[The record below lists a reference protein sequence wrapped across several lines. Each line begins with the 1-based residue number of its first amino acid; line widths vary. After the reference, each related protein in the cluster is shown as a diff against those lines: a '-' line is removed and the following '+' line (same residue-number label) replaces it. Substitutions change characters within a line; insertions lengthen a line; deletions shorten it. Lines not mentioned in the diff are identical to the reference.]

1 MQRLQFDEDEK
12 LTRKEYLK
20 RKKKQASKLKEK
32 SKITYIVTF
41 CIVIISIYLATQIY
55 VYSKENNFKYVEGDQ
70 MKTQKVYNVFYVTEG
85 YTYNPV
91 YTLNSIYSNG
101 FEDKIVYSNSG
112 LTNITV
118 SGDYI
123 YGTKE
128 GGLYRLKKSES
139 NEIEPLIEKDVC
151 KYIVDSNVVYFTQ
164 GNESNLNS
172 INVDTK
178 EIKSFDIDN
187 ISEITCDNSN
197 VYVVKDNKTSK
208 TLYSINKE
216 SIEKKELTKD
226 SNVSYI
232 IENGEYI
239 YYVNKKDSNK
249 IYSVTKNGENE
260 SKVADVVTVSDK
272 GEIKEVDGSKYMFV
286 NNGFLFYVNVED
298 SNSLWKINLETKEI
312 EKVIH
317 GSVEI
322 LQDIGGT
329 VFYKMKGTMGVYL
342 YNYETNFMSQVTNRK
357 LKEFIVDN
365 SVEIENSTKNTDSVM
380 KNK

>member
-1 MQRLQFDEDEK
+1 MQRLQLEEDEK

-20 RKKKQASKLKEK
+20 RKKKQASKLKER
-32 SKITYIVTF
+32 SKITYIITS
-41 CIVIISIYLATQIY
+41 CIVVISIYLATQIY

-70 MKTQKVYNVFYVTEG
+70 MKTQKVYNVYYVTEG

-112 LTNITV
+112 LTNIVV

-128 GGLYRLKKSES
+128 GGLYRLKKNDSK
-139 NEIEPLIEKDVC
+139 EIEPLVEKDVL
-151 KYIVDSNVVYFTQ
+151 KFVVDSNMVYFTQ
-164 GNESNLNS
+164 GSDNKLNS

-178 EIKSFDIDN
+178 EIKDLGIDN
-187 ISEITCDNSN
+187 ISEITFDGSN
-197 VYVVKDNKTSK
+197 IYVVKDEKTSK
-208 TLYSINKE
+208 TLHSVNKE
-216 SIEKKELTKD
+216 NNEKKQLTKD

-232 IENGEYI
+232 IENGDYI

-249 IYSVTKNGENE
+249 IYSVSKNGDNE

-298 SNSLWKINLETKEI
+298 SNSLWKINLESKET

-329 VFYKMKGTMGVYL
+329 VFYKMKGQMGVYL
-342 YNYETNFMSQVTNRK
+342 FNYETIFMSQVTNRK
-357 LKEFIVDN
+357 IKEFIVDK
-365 SVEIENSTKNTDSVM
+365 SLEIENSTANTENI
-380 KNK
+380 NKK